1 MIQNVTLGVK
11 APEKTWKSELSKFK
25 EMKDA
30 LRRQKM
36 GLPPDDIKLEDIP
49 F

>member
-11 APEKTWKSELSKFK
+11 VPPKTWQSELSKFK
-25 EMKDA
+25 AIKDA
-30 LRRQKM
+30 LRREKM
-36 GLPPDDIKLEDIP
+36 GLPQDDIKLEDIP